1 MARVIITLL
10 DSFGIGYA
18 HDAEAFGDKGA
29 DTLGH
34 IAAWFPQ
41 HLQDGAGKPH
51 YLTLPHLAEM
61 GLEKAHELSTHTE
74 LVYPLG
80 AGRVNGAYT
89 CAEEV
94 SHGKDT
100 LSGHWEIA
108 GVPVLFDWGY
118 FPDKP
123 HCFPQELVEKIIVQG
138 KVPGILGE
146 KHASGTEI
154 IQELGEEHMRT
165 GKPIIYTSGDSV
177 LQIACHEE
185 TFGLEKLYALCRLCY
200 QLVQPY
206 KIARVIARPF
216 VGTKAG
222 EFVRTADHRHDFAV
236 PAHEATLLD
245 NIVAAQGSVYA
256 IGKIADIFAHR
267 GITKHYPAAGL
278 DKIFEATLQAVRE
291 APEKSLVFANFV
303 DFDSS
308 FGHRRDVKGYG
319 EGLEYVDGRLPEL
332 WKLMRQDDLL
342 LVTADHGCD
351 PTWKGTDHT
360 REKIPVLFYG
370 SRLHA
375 KGLAPLHTFS
385 DIGQTLAAYLQVK
398 PLGHGRAIDIF

>member
-1 MARVIITLL
+1 MARVIIALL

-18 HDAEAFGDKGA
+18 HDAAAFGDQGA

-34 IAAWFPQ
+34 IVSWFPQ
-41 HLQDGAGKPH
+41 NLQTADKNPR
-51 YLTLPHLAEM
+51 YLSLPHLAYM
-61 GLEKAHELSTHTE
+61 GLEKAHQQSMHTE
-74 LVYPLG
+74 LAHPLG
-80 AGRVNGAYT
+80 SGQVKAAYT
-89 CAEEV
+89 CAEEI

-100 LSGHWEIA
+100 LSGHWEIT
-108 GVPVLFDWGY
+108 GVPVAFDWGY

-123 HCFPQELVEKIIVQG
+123 HCFPQELVAQIIEQG
-138 KVPGILGE
+138 KLSGILGE

-165 GKPIIYTSGDSV
+165 GKPIIYTSADSV
-177 LQIACHEE
+177 LQIACHED
-185 TFGLEKLYALCRLCY
+185 TFGLENLYALCRLCY

-216 VGTKAG
+216 VGKKKG
-222 EFVRTADHRHDFAV
+222 EFVRRADHRHDFAV
-236 PAHEATLLD
+236 PAHEPTLLD
-245 NIVAAQGSVYA
+245 NVVAAGDSVYA

-278 DKIFEATLQAVRE
+278 DKIFDATLQAVKD
-291 APEKSLVFANFV
+291 APEQSLVFANFV

-308 FGHRRDVKGYG
+308 YGHRRDVQGYG
-319 EGLEYVDGRLPEL
+319 EGLEYVDSRLPEI
-332 WKLMRQDDLL
+332 WRLMGPEDILL
-342 LVTADHGCD
+342 ITADHGCD

-370 SRLHA
+370 DKIRERA
-375 KGLAPLHTFS
+375 LAPMHVFS
-385 DIGQTLAAYLQVK
+385 DIGQTIASYLGVK
-398 PLGHGRAIDIF
+398 PLTHGQVVDIF

>member
-1 MARVIITLL
+1 MAKVIIALL

-34 IAAWFPQ
+34 IAAWFPKN
-41 HLQDGAGKPH
+41 LQDTASRPR
-51 YLTLPHLAEM
+51 YLALPHLAEM
-61 GLEKAHELSTHTE
+61 GLEKAHELSMHTE
-74 LVYPLG
+74 LVHPLG
-80 AGRVNGAYT
+80 AARVGGAYT

-118 FPDKP
+118 FPDKA
-123 HCFPQELVEKIIVQG
+123 HCFPPELVQQIITQG
-138 KVPGILGE
+138 KLPGILGE

-154 IQELGEEHMRT
+154 IQELGEEHLRT
-165 GKPIIYTSGDSV
+165 GKPIVYTSADSV

-185 TFGLEKLYALCRLCY
+185 TFGLENLYALCRLCY
-200 QLVQPY
+200 QMVQPY

-216 VGTKAG
+216 IGKKAG

-236 PAHEATLLD
+236 PAHEPTLLD
-245 NIVAAQGSVYA
+245 NIVAAKGSVYA

-278 DKIFEATLQAVRE
+278 DNIFEATLQAVRE
-291 APEKSLVFANFV
+291 APERSLVFANFV

-308 FGHRRDVKGYG
+308 YGHRRDVKGYG

-332 WKLMRQDDLL
+332 WKLMHPDDILL
-342 LVTADHGCD
+342 ITADHGCD

-370 SRLHA
+370 PKLHA
-375 KGLAPLHTFS
+375 KSLAPLHTFS

-398 PLGHGRAIDIF
+398 PLGHGQVIDIF